1 MIRYHFM
8 YKEKT
13 MYTGEYIYQFMD
25 FQEHRIVR
33 GTLEDFKN
41 SDNEK
46 LKEDFREQWKRID
59 NSQVYD
65 PFKNKK

>member
-1 MIRYHFM
+1 MVRYHFM
-8 YKEKT
+8 YKERT
-13 MYTGEYIYQFMD
+13 LNSGEYIYQFMD

-33 GTLEDFKN
+33 GTIEDIKYSN
-41 SDNEK
+41 NEK